1 MDGVF
6 AWVAAHGYWALYL
19 LLALGVVG
27 LPIPD
32 ETLLVFTGYLIGR
45 GTLHPVGAF
54 AAAVAGA
61 WTGISG
67 SYLLGRTLGVG
78 AVHRYGKYVRLTETR
93 LAKVHMWFD
102 RIGHWM
108 LFVGYY
114 IAGLRHFTAVVAGMS
129 RVAYP
134 TFIAYAWS
142 GGALWVGSFLT
153 LGYFLGENWLRVA
166 ELVHRY
172 VGIASIAIM
181 ALAALWFAVWYA
193 LKEKKTKN
201 PAKTKP

>member
-1 MDGVF
+1 MDSVF
-6 AWVAAHGYWALYL
+6 TWVAAHGYWALYL

-45 GTLHPVGAF
+45 GALHPVGAF

-67 SYLLGRTLGVG
+67 SYFIGRTLGVG
-78 AVHRYGKYVRLTETR
+78 AVHRYGKYVHLTETR
-93 LAKVHMWFD
+93 LAKVHLWFD

-108 LFVGYY
+108 LFIGYY
-114 IAGLRHFTAVVAGMS
+114 IIGVRHFTAVVAGMS

-142 GGALWVGSFLT
+142 GGALWVGTFLT
-153 LGYFLGENWLRVA
+153 LGYFLGENWRQIA

-172 VGIASIAIM
+172 IAYASVAAIAAGI
-181 ALAALWFAVWYA
+181 VWYVRR
-193 LKEKKTKN
+193 KR
-201 PAKTKP
+201 AKARA

>member
-32 ETLLVFTGYLIGR
+32 ETLLVFTGYLISR
-45 GTLHPVGAF
+45 GTLNPMGAF

-67 SYLLGRTLGVG
+67 SYLIGRTLGVG
-78 AVHRYGKYVRLTETR
+78 AVHRYGKYIHFTENR
-93 LAKVHMWFD
+93 LAYVHRWFD

-108 LFVGYY
+108 LVVGYY
-114 IAGLRHFTAVVAGMS
+114 IMGVRHFTAIVAGMS
-129 RVAYP
+129 KLAYP
-134 TFIAYAWS
+134 TFVAYAWT
-142 GGALWVGSFLT
+142 GGALWVATFLT
-153 LGYFLGENWLRVA
+153 LGYFLGENWRPVA
-166 ELVHRY
+166 ELVHQY
-172 VGIASIAIM
+172 VVYASVAIV
-181 ALAALWFAVWYA
+181 AIAALWYVFR
-193 LKEKKTKN
+193 KKPRKQVRTR
-201 PAKTKP
+201 P

>member
-6 AWVAAHGYWALYL
+6 TWVAQHGYGALYL

-78 AVHRYGKYVRLTETR
+78 AVHRYGKYVHLTETR

-114 IAGLRHFTAVVAGMS
+114 IIGLRHFTAVVAGMS
-129 RVAYP
+129 RVRYP

-142 GGALWVGSFLT
+142 GGAIWVATFLT
-153 LGYFLGENWLRVA
+153 MGYFLGENWRQVA

-172 VGIASIAIM
+172 IVYASVAIIV
-181 ALAALWFAVWYA
+181 AGGLWYVLW
-193 LKEKKTKN
+193 KKAR
-201 PAKTKP
+201 AKP

>member
-32 ETLLVFTGYLIGR
+32 ETLLVFTGYLISR
-45 GTLHPVGAF
+45 GTLNPLGAF

-67 SYLLGRTLGVG
+67 SYLIGRTLGVG
-78 AVHRYGKYVRLTETR
+78 AVHRYGKYIHFTEDR
-93 LAKVHMWFD
+93 LAYVHRWFD

-108 LFVGYY
+108 LVVGYY
-114 IAGLRHFTAVVAGMS
+114 IIGVRHFTAVVAGMS
-129 RVAYP
+129 KLEYP
-134 TFIAYAWS
+134 TFIAYAWT
-142 GGALWVGSFLT
+142 GAALWVTTFLT
-153 LGYFLGENWLRVA
+153 LGYFLGENWQQVA
-166 ELVHRY
+166 ELIHEY
-172 VGIASIAIM
+172 VLYGSLAIIVAAAASYF
-181 ALAALWFAVWYA
+181 LW
-193 LKEKKTKN
+193 KRR
-201 PAKTKP
+201 AKTKR

>member
-6 AWVAAHGYWALYL
+6 AWVAAHGYGALYL

-78 AVHRYGKYVRLTETR
+78 AVHRYGKYVHFTEAR
-93 LAKVHMWFD
+93 LAYVHRWFEK
-102 RIGHWM
+102 IGHWM
-108 LFVGYY
+108 LVAGYY
-114 IAGLRHFTAVVAGMS
+114 IAGVRHVTAVVAGMS
-129 RVAYP
+129 KLEYP

-142 GGALWVGSFLT
+142 GGALWVATFLT
-153 LGYFLGENWLRVA
+153 LGYYLGEDWRQVA
-166 ELVHRY
+166 ELVNRY
-172 VGIASIAIM
+172 IVYASVAIV
-181 ALAALWFAVWYA
+181 AAAALWFFLW
-193 LKEKKTKN
+193 KRR
-201 PAKTKP
+201 AKTRR

>member
-1 MDGVF
+1 MEGVF
-6 AWVAAHGYWALYL
+6 AWLAAHGYGALYL

-32 ETLLVFTGYLIGR
+32 ETLLVFTGYLISR
-45 GTLHPVGAF
+45 GDLHPVGAF

-67 SYLLGRTLGVG
+67 SYLIGRTLGVA
-78 AVHRYGKYVRLTETR
+78 AVHRYGKYVHLTEKR
-93 LAKVHMWFD
+93 LAKVHLWFD

-114 IAGLRHFTAVVAGMS
+114 IMGVRHFTAVVAGMS

-142 GGALWVGSFLT
+142 GGAIWVATFLT
-153 LGYFLGENWLRVA
+153 MGYFLGENWRQVA
-166 ELVHRY
+166 ELVHHDIVY
-172 VGIASIAIM
+172 ASVAIIVAGGIWY
-181 ALAALWFAVWYA
+181 LLW
-193 LKEKKTKN
+193 KK
-201 PAKTKP
+201 AKTRR

>member
-6 AWVAAHGYWALYL
+6 AWVAAHGYGALYL

-61 WTGISG
+61 WTGISL
-67 SYLLGRTLGVG
+67 SYVLGRTLGLG
-78 AVHRYGKYVRLTETR
+78 AVQRYGKYLHLTETR
-93 LAKVHMWFD
+93 LLRVHRWFD
-102 RIGHWM
+102 HIGHWA

-114 IAGLRHFTAVVAGMS
+114 IAGVRHFTAVIAGTS
-129 RVAYP
+129 GLEFR
-134 TFIAYAWS
+134 TFTAYAWS
-142 GGALWVGSFLT
+142 GGALWVTTFLT
-153 LGYFLGENWLRVA
+153 LGYFLGEDWRQVA

-172 VGIASIAIM
+172 VVYASVALIA
-181 ALAALWFAVWYA
+181 AAGLGYILW
-193 LKEKKTKN
+193 KK
-201 PAKTKP
+201 ARTKP

>member
-6 AWVAAHGYWALYL
+6 TWVSEHGYGALYL

-78 AVHRYGKYVRLTETR
+78 VIHRFGKYIHFTEDRLAYVHR
-93 LAKVHMWFD
+93 WFD

-108 LFVGYY
+108 LVVGYY
-114 IAGLRHFTAVVAGMS
+114 IIGVRHFTAIVAGMS
-129 RVAYP
+129 KLEYP
-134 TFIAYAWS
+134 TFIAYAWT
-142 GGALWVGSFLT
+142 GGALWVATFLT
-153 LGYFLGENWLRVA
+153 LGYFLGDKWRPVA
-166 ELVHRY
+166 ELVHQY
-172 VGIASIAIM
+172 VAYASIAII
-181 ALAALWFAVWYA
+181 AIAALWYLLWR
-193 LKEKKTKN
+193 KPRKKRS
-201 PAKTKP
+201 KTTP

>member
-45 GTLHPVGAF
+45 GVLHPIEAF

-78 AVHRYGKYVRLTETR
+78 AVHRYGRYIHFTEARLE
-93 LAKVHMWFD
+93 KVHRWFD

-108 LFVGYY
+108 LVVGYY
-114 IAGLRHFTAVVAGMS
+114 IAGVRHFTAVVAGMS
-129 RVAYP
+129 KLEFP
-134 TFIAYAWS
+134 TFMAYAWS
-142 GGALWVGSFLT
+142 GGALWVATFLS
-153 LGYFLGENWLRVA
+153 LGYFLGERWRQVA
-166 ELVHRY
+166 ELMHVY
-172 VGIASIAIM
+172 IGYASAVIV
-181 ALAALWFAVWYA
+181 AAAVAWYFLWKRRAR
-193 LKEKKTKN
+193 TRR
-201 PAKTKP
+201 

>member
-1 MDGVF
+1 MESVF
-6 AWVAAHGYWALYL
+6 AWVAEHGYGALYL
-19 LLALGVVG
+19 LLALGVIG

-32 ETLLVFTGYLIGR
+32 ETLLVFTGYLIFR
-45 GTLHPVGAF
+45 GNLHPVGAF

-67 SYLLGRTLGVG
+67 SYLLGRTLGIGV
-78 AVHRYGKYVRLTETR
+78 VHRYGKYIHLTETR
-93 LAKVHMWFD
+93 LAYVNRWFD

-114 IAGLRHFTAVVAGMS
+114 IIGVRHFTAVVAGMS
-129 RVAYP
+129 RVGYP

-142 GGALWVGSFLT
+142 GGALWVATFLT
-153 LGYFLGENWLRVA
+153 MGYLLGENWRQVA

-172 VGIASIAIM
+172 IVYASVAIIV
-181 ALAALWFAVWYA
+181 AGGLGYLLW
-193 LKEKKTKN
+193 KR
-201 PAKTKP
+201 AKTRR

>member
-1 MDGVF
+1 MEGIF
-6 AWVAAHGYWALYL
+6 AWVAEHGYGALYL
-19 LLALGVVG
+19 LLTLGVVG

-78 AVHRYGKYVRLTETR
+78 AVHRYGKYVHFTEAR
-93 LAKVHMWFD
+93 LATVHRWFD

-114 IAGLRHFTAVVAGMS
+114 IAGVRHFTAVVAGMS
-129 RVAYP
+129 RLGYP

-142 GGALWVGSFLT
+142 GGAVWVATFLT
-153 LGYFLGENWLRVA
+153 LGYFLGENWRQVA
-166 ELVHRY
+166 ELVHHYIVYASLVVVAGGILWY
-172 VGIASIAIM
+172 V
-181 ALAALWFAVWYA
+181 LW
-193 LKEKKTKN
+193 KKTR
-201 PAKTKP
+201 ARS

>member
-6 AWVAAHGYWALYL
+6 AWVTAHGYGALYL

-45 GTLHPVGAF
+45 GTLNPVGAF
-54 AAAVAGA
+54 AAAVAGS
-61 WTGISG
+61 WTGFSG
-67 SYLLGRTLGVG
+67 SALLWRTRGVG
-78 AVHRYGKYVRLTETR
+78 AVHRYGKYVHFTEAR
-93 LAKVHMWFD
+93 LAKVHQWFD

-114 IAGLRHFTAVVAGMS
+114 IIGVRHFTAVVAGMS
-129 RVAYP
+129 RVGYP

-142 GGALWVGSFLT
+142 GGAVWVATFLT
-153 LGYFLGENWLRVA
+153 LGYFLGENWRQVA
-166 ELVHRY
+166 ELIHRY
-172 VGIASIAIM
+172 VWYGSVAIIAAGV
-181 ALAALWFAVWYA
+181 LWYMLWR
-193 LKEKKTKN
+193 KR
-201 PAKTKP
+201 AKTRQ

>member
-6 AWVAAHGYWALYL
+6 TWVSEHGYGALYL

-78 AVHRYGKYVRLTETR
+78 VIHRFGKYIHFTEDRLAYVHR
-93 LAKVHMWFD
+93 WFD

-108 LFVGYY
+108 LVVGYY
-114 IAGLRHFTAVVAGMS
+114 IIGVRHFTAIVAGMS
-129 RVAYP
+129 KLEYP
-134 TFIAYAWS
+134 TFIAYAWT
-142 GGALWVGSFLT
+142 GGALWVATFLT
-153 LGYFLGENWLRVA
+153 LGYFLGDKWRPVA
-166 ELVHRY
+166 ELVHQY
-172 VGIASIAIM
+172 VAYASIAII
-181 ALAALWFAVWYA
+181 AIAALWYFLWR
-193 LKEKKTKN
+193 KPRKKRS
-201 PAKTKP
+201 KTKP

>member
-1 MDGVF
+1 MEAVF
-6 AWVAAHGYWALYL
+6 AWVAEHGYRALYL

-54 AAAVAGA
+54 AASVAGA

-78 AVHRYGKYVRLTETR
+78 AVHRYGKYVHFTEAR
-93 LAKVHMWFD
+93 LARVHRWFD

-114 IAGLRHFTAVVAGMS
+114 IAGVRHFTAVVAGVS
-129 RVAYP
+129 RISIFS
-134 TFIAYAWS
+134 FIAYAWT
-142 GGALWVGSFLT
+142 GGLLWVST
-153 LGYFLGENWLRVA
+153 
-166 ELVHRY
+166 
-172 VGIASIAIM
+172 
-181 ALAALWFAVWYA
+181 
-193 LKEKKTKN
+193 
-201 PAKTKP
+201 

>member
-1 MDGVF
+1 
-6 AWVAAHGYWALYL
+6 
-19 LLALGVVG
+19 
-27 LPIPD
+27 
-32 ETLLVFTGYLIGR
+32 
-45 GTLHPVGAF
+45 
-54 AAAVAGA
+54 VAGA

-201 PAKTKP
+201 PAKTRP

>member
-32 ETLLVFTGYLIGR
+32 ETLLVFTGYLISR
-45 GTLHPVGAF
+45 GTLNPLGAF

-67 SYLLGRTLGVG
+67 SYLIGRTLGVG
-78 AVHRYGKYVRLTETR
+78 AVHRYGKYIHFTEDR
-93 LAKVHMWFD
+93 LAYVHRWFD

-108 LFVGYY
+108 LVVGYY
-114 IAGLRHFTAVVAGMS
+114 IIGVRHFTAVVAGMS
-129 RVAYP
+129 KLEYP
-134 TFIAYAWS
+134 TFIAYAWT
-142 GGALWVGSFLT
+142 GAALWVTTFLT
-153 LGYFLGENWLRVA
+153 LGYFLGENWRQVA
-166 ELVHRY
+166 ELIHQY
-172 VGIASIAIM
+172 VIYGSLAIIV
-181 ALAALWFAVWYA
+181 AAAGWYFLW
-193 LKEKKTKN
+193 KRR
-201 PAKTKP
+201 AKTKR